1 MPFATEFAPHPPAIH
16 KFSIRCFEYI
26 KLSKYN
32 QHSALDVPTIGIQ
45 TLKNLKKYNYEGLF
59 IEKNN
64 CIILEKDKSIDFC
77 NNNNLFLATINKID

>member
-1 MPFATEFAPHPPAIH
+1 M
-16 KFSIRCFEYI
+16 
-26 KLSKYN
+26 
-32 QHSALDVPTIGIQ
+32 DVPTIGIQ

>member
-1 MPFATEFAPHPPAIH
+1 MINYLW
-16 KFSIRCFEYI
+16 KRDSSITRLI

-32 QHSALDVPTIGIQ
+32 QHSILDVPTIGIQ

-64 CIILEKDKSIDFC
+64 CIILDKDKSINFC
-77 NNNNLFLATINKID
+77 NDNNLFLSTTNKID